1 MTGLTK
7 AEYLSQVIE
16 AGAESAEVDAVFVG
30 LVYNVADT
38 TSPALAAESLAE
50 LRALVDVYKAY
61 RDERFAEAEA
71 WFTKIREEA
80 ETDGK
85 DENTDY

>member
-1 MTGLTK
+1 MLTK

-16 AGAESAEVDAVFVG
+16 AGAENNAEVDAVFVG

-38 TSPALAAESLAE
+38 SPALATESLAE

-61 RDERFAEAEA
+61 KDERFAEAEA
-71 WFTKIREEA
+71 WFTKIREEVG
-80 ETDGK
+80 TD
-85 DENTDY
+85 E

>member
-1 MTGLTK
+1 MAGVSK
-7 AEYLSQVIE
+7 SEYLSQVIE
-16 AGAESAEVDAVFVG
+16 AGAESAEIDAVFVG
-30 LVYNVADT
+30 LVYNVADA
-38 TSPALAAESLAE
+38 SPTLAAESLAE

-71 WFTKIREEA
+71 WFTKIREEG

-85 DENTDY
+85 DE